1 MVDPPLRLQGVGGWA
16 VHAGGV
22 LAVSSAVEVECPFTE
37 AARWPLRGS
46 VDIGLERLA
55 AAVDQPMLMVADD
68 VSGTRRL
75 IATWV
80 LR

>member
-1 MVDPPLRLQGVGGWA
+1 
-16 VHAGGV
+16 
-22 LAVSSAVEVECPFTE
+22 VEVECPFTE
-37 AARWPLRGS
+37 AASWPLRGS

-68 VSGTRRL
+68 VSRTRRL